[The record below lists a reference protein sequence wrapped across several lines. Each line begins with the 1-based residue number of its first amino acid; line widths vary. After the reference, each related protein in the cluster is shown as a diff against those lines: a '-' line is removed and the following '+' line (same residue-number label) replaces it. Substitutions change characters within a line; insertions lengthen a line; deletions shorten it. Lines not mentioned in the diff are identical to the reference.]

1 MWRSTFSGEAVMD
14 TRTKIIEP
22 ERAGARLQELREQG
36 RAVKVVTGY
45 FDVLVAEHV
54 ARLREIDRTPGTLFV
69 LVLDPPAPLLG
80 ARARAELV
88 AALAMVDY
96 VVPAA
101 EQAAAELLSRC
112 AASEILREESADL
125 LRAERLSQHVQRR
138 HKQ

>member
-1 MWRSTFSGEAVMD
+1 MD

-22 ERAGARLQELREQG
+22 GCAAARLQKLRDQGG
-36 RAVKVVTGY
+36 RAKVVTGY
-45 FDVLVAEHV
+45 FDVLVAEHIQ
-54 ARLREIDRTPGTLFV
+54 RLREIGCAPGALFV
-69 LVLDPPAPLLG
+69 IILDPPAPLLG

-101 EQAAAELLSRC
+101 RQAAAELLDRF
-112 AASEILREESADL
+112 AASEIVREESADL

-138 HKQ
+138 HQQ

>member
-1 MWRSTFSGEAVMD
+1 MWRSTFCVEAVMD

-22 ERAGARLQELREQG
+22 ERAAARLQELREQG

-54 ARLREIDRTPGTLFV
+54 ARLREIGRTPGTLFV

-96 VVPAA
+96 VVPVA

-112 AASEILREESADL
+112 AASEILREETADL

-138 HKQ
+138 HQ

>member
-1 MWRSTFSGEAVMD
+1 MD

-22 ERAGARLQELREQG
+22 EHAAARLRELHDQG

-45 FDVLVAEHV
+45 FDVIVAEHV
-54 ARLREIDRTPGTLFV
+54 AHLREIGRTPGTLFV
-69 LVLDPPAPLLG
+69 IVLDPPAPLLG

-88 AALAMVDY
+88 AALDMVDY

-112 AASEILREESADL
+112 AASEIVREESADL

-138 HKQ
+138 HQQ

>member
-1 MWRSTFSGEAVMD
+1 MWRSTFCVEAVMD

-22 ERAGARLQELREQG
+22 ERAAARLQELREQG

-54 ARLREIDRTPGTLFV
+54 ARLREIGRTSGTLFV

-80 ARARAELV
+80 TRARAELV

-138 HKQ
+138 HQQ

>member
-1 MWRSTFSGEAVMD
+1 MWRSTFSVEAVMD

-22 ERAGARLQELREQG
+22 ERAAARLQELREQG

-45 FDVLVAEHV
+45 FDVLVADHV
-54 ARLREIDRTPGTLFV
+54 TRLREIGRTPGTVFV

-80 ARARAELV
+80 TRARAELV

-101 EQAAAELLSRC
+101 EQAAAALLSRC
-112 AASEILREESADL
+112 AASEILREETADL

>member
-1 MWRSTFSGEAVMD
+1 MD

-22 ERAGARLQELREQG
+22 KHAATRLQELRDQG
-36 RAVKVVTGY
+36 RTVKVVTGY

-54 ARLREIDRTPGTLFV
+54 ARLREVGRTPGTLFV
-69 LVLDPPAPLLG
+69 IVLDPPAPLLG

-101 EQAAAELLSRC
+101 EEAGAELLSRF

-138 HKQ
+138 HQQ